1 MGMIAK
7 PDQRE
12 WKQNRLTKRKMACQL
27 EDDEDELS
35 GRGEWMVLS
44 DINRVAASK
53 PATTAKKKKKQKTKN
68 ERENSKG
75 TRVQH
80 PQVCYL
86 HLRGWISRT
95 SKWQEQC
102 KPQPLMFSHHSDGHP
117 EQLWCTLP
125 WALEVIFCFLTHF
138 VYARIWIF

>member
-53 PATTAKKKKKQKTKN
+53 PATTAKKKKMNEKTARAHASSIPKSAIYICVAGF
-68 ERENSKG
+68 REHPNDRNSA
-75 TRVQH
+75 
-80 PQVCYL
+80 
-86 HLRGWISRT
+86 
-95 SKWQEQC
+95 
-102 KPQPLMFSHHSDGHP
+102 SHS
-117 EQLWCTLP
+117 L
-125 WALEVIFCFLTHF
+125 
-138 VYARIWIF
+138 